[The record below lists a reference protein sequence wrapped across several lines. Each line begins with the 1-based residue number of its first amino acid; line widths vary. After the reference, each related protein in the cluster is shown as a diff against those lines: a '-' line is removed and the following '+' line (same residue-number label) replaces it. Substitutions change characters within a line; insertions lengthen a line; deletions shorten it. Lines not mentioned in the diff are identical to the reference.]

1 MRLLS
6 DGYLVSD
13 ARCRPCD
20 SQTYDALK
28 VRFWATLGQEEPE
41 VKVVLG

>member
-1 MRLLS
+1 MRLLGA
-6 DGYLVSD
+6 GYLVSD
-13 ARCRPCD
+13 VRSRSYTARTD
-20 SQTYDALK
+20 DALK